1 MKMTEV
7 RALKNED
14 LKVQADN
21 LRRELFDTRFKG
33 AVEQIA
39 HPARLREMRR
49 DIARIETVLRERVLS
64 TQAAAKS
71 AEPKPAAPKAPKAAA
86 PKAAPKKAA
95 EPKARKS

>member
-7 RALKNED
+7 RALKDED

-39 HPARLREMRR
+39 HPARLRDIRR
-49 DIARIETVLRERVLS
+49 DVARIETVLRERALG
-64 TQAAAKS
+64 AKKA
-71 AEPKPAAPKAPKAAA
+71 AEPKPAPPKAAA
-86 PKAAPKKAA
+86 KRAAKPKAAPKKAA
-95 EPKARKS
+95 EPKAGKS